1 MLNTFMIAL
10 TLLVSLNGA
19 YACKSTQSQQ
29 RAAAVVG
36 AYEAA
41 LDACIAQSDN
51 YEEYAGC
58 ADEVDRQFQLTHT
71 QKGDQK

>member
-1 MLNTFMIAL
+1 MKTFLIAL
-10 TLLVSLNGA
+10 GALVFLNGA
-19 YACKSTQSQQ
+19 YSCKSTTSQQ

-41 LDACIAQSDN
+41 LDACIAQSQN

-58 ADEVDRQFQLTHT
+58 ADEVDRQFQLTHK
-71 QKGDQK
+71 QMGDQK